1 MKILRKLLS
10 FTALILFA
18 MLFTSCKAI
27 IGEGEITVKY
37 AIATTIIALVSFIL
51 DALVCISAEKHGKG
65 VGWAFLDMII
75 ILVPFFWRPFT
86 YFNLLVL
93 GISLVLFFIGLGVSG
108 NKTLKDN
115 AASEAKAKVEAEEK
129 EKEEAEKKAQEEEKA
144 RIEAEEAAKA
154 KAEAEAKAAA
164 EAKAKEE
171 AIEAAKKKLADEK
184 AAKLAETQATLS
196 QLENDLAAKKAE
208 VASLGMDAQGI
219 VQKAKLNKEI
229 KELEPQ
235 IETLKAEVERL
246 SK

>member
-1 MKILRKLLS
+1 MKTLKKL
-10 FTALILFA
+10 FTLAALVLFA
-18 MLFTSCKAI
+18 MTFTSCKAI
-27 IGEGEITVKY
+27 FGDGEITVKY
-37 AIATTIIALVSFIL
+37 AISTVVIALLCFIL
-51 DALVCISAEKHGKG
+51 DVIVCISAEKHGKG

-75 ILVPFFWRPFT
+75 ILVPFFWRPFA

-108 NKTLKDN
+108 NQTLKDN
-115 AASEAKAKVEAEEK
+115 AAAEAKAEEEEK
-129 EKEEAEKKAQEEEKA
+129 ERAADEEKA
-144 RIEAEEAAKA
+144 AKEKA

-164 EAKAKEE
+164 EAKAREE

-184 AAKLAETQATLS
+184 AAKLAEIQAALS
-196 QLENDLAAKKAE
+196 QMENDLAAKKAE
-208 VASLGMDAQGI
+208 VASISMDAQGI

>member
-1 MKILRKLLS
+1 MKTLKKL
-10 FTALILFA
+10 FTLAALVLFA
-18 MLFTSCKAI
+18 MTFTSCKAI
-27 IGEGEITVKY
+27 FGDGEITVKY
-37 AIATTIIALVSFIL
+37 AISTVVIALLCFIL
-51 DALVCISAEKHGKG
+51 DVIVCISAEKHGKG

-75 ILVPFFWRPFT
+75 ILVPFFWRPFA

-108 NKTLKDN
+108 NQTLKDN
-115 AASEAKAKVEAEEK
+115 AAAEAKAEEEEKERAAAEEK
-129 EKEEAEKKAQEEEKA
+129 AAKE
-144 RIEAEEAAKA
+144 KA

-164 EAKAKEE
+164 EAKAREE

-184 AAKLAETQATLS
+184 AAKLAEIQAALS
-196 QLENDLAAKKAE
+196 QMENDLAAKKAE
-208 VASLGMDAQGI
+208 VASISMDAQGI

>member
-1 MKILRKLLS
+1 MKTLKKLLTLS
-10 FTALILFA
+10 ALVLFA
-18 MLFTSCKAI
+18 MMFTSCKAKF
-27 IGEGEITVKY
+27 GDGEITVKY
-37 AIATTIIALVSFIL
+37 AIATAAIALLCFIL
-51 DALVCISAEKHGKG
+51 DVIVCISAEKHGKG

-75 ILVPFFWRPFT
+75 ILVPFFWRPFA

-108 NKTLKDN
+108 NQTLKDN
-115 AASEAKAKVEAEEK
+115 AAAEAKAKAEAEEK
-129 EKEEAEKKAQEEEKA
+129 ERAEAEKKAAKE
-144 RIEAEEAAKA
+144 KA

-184 AAKLAETQATLS
+184 AAKLAETQASLS

-208 VASLGMDAQGI
+208 VASLGLDAQGI

-235 IETLKAEVERL
+235 IETLKAEVEKL
-246 SK
+246 GK

>member
-115 AASEAKAKVEAEEK
+115 AAAEAKAEAEAEEK
-129 EKEEAEKKAQEEEKA
+129 EKAEAEKKA
-144 RIEAEEAAKA
+144 AEEKA
-154 KAEAEAKAAA
+154 KAEAEATAAA

-184 AAKLAETQATLS
+184 AAKLAETQAALS
-196 QLENDLAAKKAE
+196 QLESDLAAKKAE